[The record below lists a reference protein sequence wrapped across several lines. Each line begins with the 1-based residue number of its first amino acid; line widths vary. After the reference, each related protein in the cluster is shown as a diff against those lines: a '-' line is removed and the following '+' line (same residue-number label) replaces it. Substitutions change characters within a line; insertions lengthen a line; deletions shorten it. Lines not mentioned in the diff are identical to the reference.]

1 MAKIR
6 MDAHNIL
13 DYLRENAI
21 DGVLSHKIIE
31 YAVNVT
37 KLSFQEVERISLANG
52 LIPKRYVR
60 NQRLIKPAEQ
70 LTLLNSCVSVVGCGG
85 LGGYTIEMLARLGVG
100 HLICIDPDYFRE
112 EDLNRQRFC
121 NLKTLGQ
128 PKAEVI
134 KEELKSINPAVVV
147 KAHTTSFLPEIGET
161 LLEGA
166 QVVIDAL
173 DSFEART
180 DLAETCKRLSIPFV
194 HGAIAGWYGQVSV
207 QDLESSKLIALFRSS
222 CGKRELQKELGNPSF
237 APPFI
242 SAIQV
247 AETIKILL
255 NRSTAILSDRLFFC
269 DLLTISFE
277 IGHL

>member
-1 MAKIR
+1 

-13 DYLRENAI
+13 DFLRENAI

-31 YAVNVT
+31 YAVKIT
-37 KLSFQEVERISLANG
+37 KLSFQEIERISLTKG
-52 LIPKRYVR
+52 LIPKRYLR
-60 NQRLIKPAEQ
+60 NQRVIKRVEQ
-70 LTLLNSCVSVVGCGG
+70 LALLNSCVAIVGCGG

-100 HLICIDPDYFRE
+100 QLICIDPDYFRE

-121 NLKTLGQ
+121 NLNTLGQ
-128 PKAEVI
+128 LKAEVI
-134 KEELKSINPAVVV
+134 KEELKNINPAVVV
-147 KAHTTSFLPEIGET
+147 KAHTSSFLPEIGET
-161 LLEGA
+161 LLAGA
-166 QVVIDAL
+166 QVVVDAL

-180 DLAETCKRLSIPFV
+180 DLAETCRRLSIPLV

-207 QDLESSKLIALFRSS
+207 QEIESNKLIDLFKSS
-222 CGKRELQKELGNPSF
+222 CGKRELQRELGNPSF

-255 NRSTAILSDRLFFC
+255 QKDNNLLLNKLFFF
-269 DLLTISFE
+269 DLLTFSFE
-277 IGHL
+277 LGQL